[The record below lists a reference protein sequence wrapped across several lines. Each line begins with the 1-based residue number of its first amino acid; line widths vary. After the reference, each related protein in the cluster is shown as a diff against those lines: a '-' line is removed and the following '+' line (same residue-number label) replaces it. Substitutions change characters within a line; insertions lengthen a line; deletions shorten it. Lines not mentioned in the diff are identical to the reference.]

1 MSTPM
6 IKINYQSSIKIISLS
21 KINYQLSIKVLQK
34 NYSVDNLN
42 IYKILQGWFH
52 SVKNLF

>member
-34 NYSVDNLN
+34 NYIVDNLN